1 MDGRMR
7 VGKERVGWEG
17 KRGER
22 RGGEMVHPFLGE
34 SYALSITLNCKGLF
48 TARKVN

>member
-1 MDGRMR
+1 VDGRMR

-22 RGGEMVHPFLGE
+22 RGGEMVHP
-34 SYALSITLNCKGLF
+34 LF
-48 TARKVN
+48 ARKLRLVHNSQL